1 MELSRQSI
9 SKKLSGTLWLVSESS
24 IYIRKAEEL
33 KGNPEQWAAY
43 ESQGH
48 CVVLAGPGS
57 GKTKTL
63 TLKLAKLLSEEVEEP
78 RGIACITYN
87 TECARELETRL
98 LALGVEAGRR
108 VFIGTVHSFSLTQ
121 IIMPYAKVAGLGLPD
136 DFSVAT
142 KAQRRLALERAH
154 NEVIDAPGNPQKW
167 EFSMS
172 GYRKLFLDRSDER
185 WATQD
190 PQLARLVEAYEREL
204 RGLGCIDFDDMPLL
218 AVTALRENAW
228 IQKALF
234 AKFPVLAVDEYQDL
248 GSALHRMVMGLC
260 FTSGMRLFAVGDADQ
275 SIYGFTGAKP
285 ELLRKLSER
294 GDVECVS
301 LRMNY
306 RSATRIVEASAWALG
321 EERDYQAT
329 DDAEEGTVY
338 FHPLSGRVEA
348 QAEYVFET
356 LLPQI
361 RARNPNAKLG
371 DIAVLYS
378 AYWVGDILASE
389 AAKHDISVVRTD
401 RNALYPRGNKLLR
414 WLELCAQWCC
424 GGWKTGEPRF
434 TRIAN
439 DARVM
444 FFEILDQDE
453 NFVEFQRN
461 LFQILWSVRNSEL
474 NLLIWLDTLQGQ
486 LLEGLIQNMISLTE
500 EWDEFL
506 EFALRLEGDG
516 NLSEMLLGQFAGQG
530 HGNNALNLSTLHSS
544 KGREFRNVILFGIDE
559 GAVPRRNASDREI
572 VESRRLFYV
581 GFTRAELEIHLI
593 CSEQKPSRFVVD
605 LYKRIN
611 N

>member
-1 MELSRQSI
+1 MS
-9 SKKLSGTLWLVSESS
+9 TVSENS

-33 KGNPEQWAAY
+33 KGNAEQWAAY

-63 TLKLAKLLSEEVEEP
+63 TLKLAKLLSEEIENP
-78 RGIACITYN
+78 RGVACITYN

-98 LALGVEAGRR
+98 LALGIEAGRR

-136 DFSVAT
+136 DFAVAT
-142 KAQRRLALERAH
+142 KAQRRLALENAH
-154 NEVIDAPGNPQKW
+154 NEVIAAPGNPQNW
-167 EFSMS
+167 EFRMS

-190 PQLARLVEAYEREL
+190 PQLAHLVEVYEREL
-204 RGLGCIDFDDMPLL
+204 RELGCIDFDDMPLL
-218 AVTALRENAW
+218 AVTALRENEW

-260 FTSGMRLFAVGDADQ
+260 FTAGMRLFAVGDADQ

-285 ELLRKLSER
+285 ELLRRLSER
-294 GDVECVS
+294 DDVECVS

-338 FHPLSGRVEA
+338 FHPLSGSAEA
-348 QAEYVFET
+348 QAAYVFET

-361 RARNPNAKLG
+361 QARNPNAELG
-371 DIAVLYS
+371 DIAMLYS
-378 AYWVGDILASE
+378 AAWVGDILASE
-389 AAKHDISVVRTD
+389 AAKYDISVVRTD

-424 GGWKTGEPRF
+424 GGWKAGEPRF

-461 LFQILWSVRNSEL
+461 LFQILWSVKSSEL
-474 NLLIWLDTLQGQ
+474 NLLTWLNTLQDQ
-486 LLEGLIQNMISLTE
+486 LLESLIQNMISLTE

-506 EFALRLEGDG
+506 EFTLRLESDE

-530 HGNNALNLSTLHSS
+530 HGNNSLHLSTLHSS
-544 KGREFRNVILFGIDE
+544 KGREFQNVILFGIDE
-559 GAVPRRNASDREI
+559 GAMPRRNSSNHEI
-572 VESRRLFYV
+572 IESRRLFYV
-581 GFTRAELEIHLI
+581 GFTRAELEIHMV
-593 CSEQKPSRFVVD
+593 CSKQKASRFVVE
-605 LYKRIN
+605 LYKRIHI
-611 N
+611 